1 MAERSAAERQYTDFD
16 RALVAGD
23 LYYTETHTYRSAT
36 THPPT
41 LYQLNLRLPDLV
53 AALERRWATVAEV
66 NAFGNPAT
74 EWRIAVRTT
83 LVDSTRKEPLYP
95 GSHAMVNR
103 PCKIPLHTPIVIR
116 KGETEDPVLYW
127 TDATD
132 YGLTPRALAKYETI
146 TARMAQIREHCY
158 KGITRDE
165 RRELQYLDLLERHAH
180 NIRARIVRQHLAW
193 LRRRHAV
200 AAMAHL
206 TTPPPAPTAP
216 AGRVGEW

>member
-1 MAERSAAERQYTDFD
+1 MAYTDYA

-23 LYYTETHTYRSAT
+23 LYYTETYHSDDGSIVPVTIT
-36 THPPT
+36 NPPT

-53 AALERRWATVAEV
+53 AALERRWAAVTAV

-103 PCKIPLHTPIVIR
+103 PYKALQVSTGVIR
-116 KGETEDPVLYW
+116 KGETETAGLYW
-127 TDATD
+127 ADATD
-132 YGLTPRALAKYETI
+132 YGLTPRELAEYETVS
-146 TARMAQIREHCY
+146 ARIVQIRTHCSN
-158 KGITRDE
+158 GITRDE
-165 RRELQYLDLLERHAH
+165 RRELEFLDLLEPRAQ
-180 NIRARIVRQHLAW
+180 NIRARIVRKHLAW

-206 TTPPPAPTAP
+206 TTPPTAPTAP